1 MWLSPC
7 VRACVGGDMGVAVPV
22 RGLAGVFWRTLRKRS
37 SLTLILVL
45 SFSFCLLRSARNP
58 EHVEERA
65 MAAREEEEGEV
76 ITAREVQDTLM
87 LMQEAVTTVE
97 SKCRRM
103 ALLGGVL
110 TCSCS
115 DKKCARDG
123 GKFLCLD
130 PDVMPPPRSCLA
142 LNFGIGYEFS
152 FDEALANYG
161 CRVIALDP
169 TNSNVTNRVYQA
181 NLTHSL
187 PSVRLKGSREVLASH
202 RNIHALS
209 LGLADKD
216 YTMVLNLTTDGVGY
230 RTNVAAYLTY
240 RSLFRMLD
248 NPRIDLL
255 KIDIEGNE
263 WDVFQEILESPDAAK
278 LLQHVR
284 QILMEV
290 HFDFLKPSMTADEVL
305 KAAWRAIA
313 ILRRLRD
320 FGFRLAAA
328 DLNDTAQSYMLFGSM
343 KLALFREITLI
354 RRGVTAV

>member
-1 MWLSPC
+1 MWLSWC
-7 VRACVGGDMGVAVPV
+7 VCACLGGDMGVAVPV
-22 RGLAGVFWRTLRKRS
+22 RVLAGVFCRTLRKRS

-45 SFSFCLLRSARNP
+45 SSSLCLLRSARNL
-58 EHVEERA
+58 ENVKERA
-65 MAAREEEEGEV
+65 MVEKEEDGEL
-76 ITAREVQDTLM
+76 ITAKEVQDTLTM
-87 LMQEAVTTVE
+87 MEEAVTTVE
-97 SKCRRM
+97 APCKRM
-103 ALLGGVL
+103 ALFGGVL

-115 DKKCARDG
+115 EKKCARDG
-123 GKFLCLD
+123 GKFVCLD

-169 TNSNVTNRVYQA
+169 TNSNVTNRVHQA

-187 PSVRLKGSREVLASH
+187 PSLRLKGSRELLVSR
-202 RNIHALS
+202 RNIHALT
-209 LGLADKD
+209 LGLANKD
-216 YTMVLNLTTDGVGY
+216 YTMVLNLTTDSVGY
-230 RTNVAAYLTY
+230 RTNVAAYRTY
-240 RSLFRMLD
+240 RSLLRILD
-248 NPRIDLL
+248 NPRVDLL

-263 WDVFQEILESPDAAK
+263 WDVFQEILSSPDAPK

-290 HFDFLKPSMTADEVL
+290 HFDFLKPSMKADEVL
-305 KAAWRAIA
+305 QGAWRAIA

-328 DLNDTAQSYMLFGSM
+328 DFNDTAQSYILFGSM

-354 RRGVTAV
+354 RRGAAAV